1 MRLRMICAAAAVTLV
16 GTFYLLAGL
25 SGSSL
30 TILTA
35 GSLLSLL
42 PYYGLWKF
50 LASEADADVDLY
62 LPGVATV
69 IGITLGGTL
78 RWISGSSQPILV
90 DLLAVMLAAASSGVI
105 IAIRR
110 RARGRRCE
118 LCRQPLTQTFDRCV
132 RCHRMICG
140 RSGCWIAN
148 YRRCADCERHQ
159 VPMFPSCEGWWI
171 KRLGPRADNGRC
183 LKCERDPREGNL
195 RRCGRCPWLMC
206 TQCWDMENGCCLRC
220 GWTMPNLPESLRRV
234 GLK

>member
-1 MRLRMICAAAAVTLV
+1 MICTAAAVTLV
-16 GTFYLLAGL
+16 GTLYLLAGL

-30 TILTA
+30 TILAA

-78 RWISGSSQPILV
+78 RWIGGLSQPLLV
-90 DLLAVMLAAASSGVI
+90 DLLALALAAAGSGII
-105 IAIRR
+105 IAIRL
-110 RARGRRCE
+110 RGREGRCE
-118 LCRQPLTQTFDRCV
+118 LCRHPLTHTSDQCV
-132 RCHRMICG
+132 RCDRIICG
-140 RSGCWIAN
+140 RLSCWVAD
-148 YRRCADCERHQ
+148 YRRCSDCEKHQ
-159 VPMFPSCEGWWI
+159 VPLFPFCEGWWL
-171 KRLGPRADNGRC
+171 KRLGPRTHSGRC
-183 LKCERDPREGNL
+183 LKCERDARECDL
-195 RRCGRCPWLMC
+195 RRCGRCPWPMC

-220 GWTMPNLPESLRRV
+220 RWTMPDLPEPLRKV